1 MARVYVAS
9 SWRNQYFPEVVKRL
23 REAGHEV
30 YDFRNPPH
38 GGAGF
43 HWTDIDPNAPDWT
56 YAQYAEGLHHPLA
69 ERQFQADIDA
79 LTWADTCVLVLKNCN
94 PRLRTRAPIP
104 PRGNTGPFRPL
115 NADSRPS
122 RGKSNP
128 FRPSSVSSV
137 NSCTSSSTASRAV
150 WRSWWKNCNRIGLN
164 INHIG
169 IGLWHRSRMKNS
181 IRP

>member
-43 HWTDIDPNAPDWT
+43 HWTDIDPNAPAWT

-79 LTWADTCVLVLKNCN
+79 LTWADTCVLVLPCGRSAHTEAGWMAGAGKRVLAYL
-94 PRLRTRAPIP
+94 PEMVEPELMYKLFDGVAGSLEELVEKLYVDRDVEFLRP
-104 PRGNTGPFRPL
+104 
-115 NADSRPS
+115 
-122 RGKSNP
+122 
-128 FRPSSVSSV
+128 
-137 NSCTSSSTASRAV
+137 
-150 WRSWWKNCNRIGLN
+150 GL
-164 INHIG
+164 
-169 IGLWHRSRMKNS
+169 SE
-181 IRP
+181 